1 MEEENETM
9 MSSLDYQQVLK
20 PEIQKYISENEAIDV
35 QSLILQAE
43 KIHGTPTTPIA
54 HQITGRRKAKYKL
67 PTWYRT
73 PQIIY
78 PPSLNL
84 EQSSSEATAEYKKQ
98 YLLRHISKRV
108 KAIDLTGGFGI
119 DTYFFSKIFD
129 HVDCVERNE
138 ELLAIAQHN
147 HQQLGATNVSYHA
160 CDAEEMISES
170 AHWDFIY
177 IDPSRRDEQAK
188 KLVRLADIQ
197 PNVVELQ
204 TALLEKTDHILI
216 KTSPLLDIQA
226 ALRELKFVKT
236 VIVVSVDN
244 ECKEL
249 LFFISQNIESPATIE
264 TVNIFS
270 PSQHQLFEF
279 KLEEEADASVSFSD
293 PLDFIYEPNASI
305 LKAGAFKS
313 IAQKFPLTKLSKSTH
328 LYTSSHWI
336 GNFPGR
342 SFKVVKLQPDVIDF
356 ATIPHRQIN
365 VTTRNYPLSPEE
377 IKKKYKLKDGGEQ
390 FLIGCSGVNKK
401 FLVLAEVIKPH
412 P

>member
-1 MEEENETM
+1 ML
-9 MSSLDYQQVLK
+9 SDQLKSLLK
-20 PEIQKYISENEAIDV
+20 KEIQDFIYLNEQLDENK
-35 QSLILQAE
+35 LILSQRE
-43 KIHGTPTTPIA
+43 LKSVPTTLIA
-54 HQITGRRKAKYKL
+54 HQIIGRRKSKYKL

-73 PQIIY
+73 PQIVY

-84 EQSSSEATAEYKKQ
+84 EQSSSEATAEYKRQ
-98 YLLRHISKRV
+98 FLLRHVSKRA

-119 DTYFFSKIFD
+119 DTFFFSTIFD
-129 HVDCVERNE
+129 QVDYVERNE
-138 ELLAIAQHN
+138 ELLPIAQHN
-147 HQQLGATNVSYHA
+147 HHQLGATNISYHA

-170 AHWDFIY
+170 THWDFIY
-177 IDPSRRDEQAK
+177 IDPSRRDERAK
-188 KLVRLADIQ
+188 KLVRLADTQ
-197 PNVVELQ
+197 PNVMELQ

-226 ALRELKFVKT
+226 ALRELKCVKT
-236 VIVVSVDN
+236 VTVISVDN

-249 LFFISQNIESPATIE
+249 LFFISRNSDLPPTIE
-264 TVNIFS
+264 AVNIVS
-270 PSQHQLFEF
+270 PSHHQYFEF
-279 KLEEEADASVSFSD
+279 KLEEEAEASVSFSD

-313 IAQKFPLTKLSKSTH
+313 IAPKFSLTKLSKSTH
-328 LYTSSHWI
+328 LYTSTHLI
-336 GNFPGR
+336 ENFPGR
-342 SFKVVKLQPDVIDF
+342 SFKVIKLQPDASDF
-356 ATIPHRQIN
+356 ATIPQRQIN

>member
-1 MEEENETM
+1 MLSNQLQ
-9 MSSLDYQQVLK
+9 SVLK
-20 PEIQKYISENEAIDV
+20 KEIQDFIYSNEQLDENK
-35 QSLILQAE
+35 LILSQRE
-43 KIHGTPTTPIA
+43 LNSVPTTLIA

-73 PQIIY
+73 TQIIY

-98 YLLRHISKRV
+98 YLLRHIPKSKRV

-119 DTYFFSKIFD
+119 DTFFFSKIFD
-129 HVDCVERNE
+129 QVDYVDRNE

-147 HQQLGATNVSYHA
+147 HLQLGATNISYHA
-160 CDAEEMISES
+160 RSAEEMISGS
-170 AHWDFIY
+170 NHWDFIY

-188 KLVRLADIQ
+188 KLVRLADTQ

-226 ALRELKFVKT
+226 ALRELKCVKT

-249 LFFISQNIESPATIE
+249 LFFISKNSESPVTIE
-264 TVNIFS
+264 TVNILS
-270 PSQHQLFEF
+270 ASLHQYFEF
-279 KLEEEADASVSFSD
+279 KLEEEAEASVSFSD
-293 PLDFIYEPNASI
+293 PLNFIYESNASI

-336 GNFPGR
+336 ENFPGR
-342 SFKVVKLQPDVIDF
+342 SFKVVKLQPDASDF

-390 FLIGCSGVNKK
+390 FLIGCGGVNKK
-401 FLVLAEVIKPH
+401 FLVLAELIKPH

>member
-1 MEEENETM
+1 MLSNQLQ
-9 MSSLDYQQVLK
+9 SVLK
-20 PEIQKYISENEAIDV
+20 KEIQDFIYSNEQLDENK
-35 QSLILQAE
+35 LILSQRE
-43 KIHGTPTTPIA
+43 LNSVPTTLIA

-73 PQIIY
+73 PQIVY

-84 EQSSSEATAEYKKQ
+84 EQSSSEATAEYKHQ
-98 YLLRHISKRV
+98 FLIRHVSNRA

-119 DTYFFSKIFD
+119 DTFFFSKIFD
-129 HVDCVERNE
+129 QVDYVDRNE

-147 HQQLGATNVSYHA
+147 HLQLGATNISYHA
-160 CDAEEMISES
+160 RSAEEMISES
-170 AHWDFIY
+170 THWDFIY

-188 KLVRLADIQ
+188 KLVRLADTQ
-197 PNVVELQ
+197 PNVVELL
-204 TALLEKTDHILI
+204 TALLEKTDYILI

-236 VIVVSVDN
+236 VTVLSVDN

-249 LFFISQNIESPATIE
+249 LFFISKNSDSPPTIE
-264 TVNIFS
+264 AVNIVS
-270 PSQHQLFEF
+270 ASLHQYFHF
-279 KLEEEADASVSFSD
+279 KLEEEANAIVSFSD
-293 PLDFIYEPNASI
+293 PLTFIYEPNASI

-313 IAQKFPLTKLSKSTH
+313 IAQKFSLTKLSKSTH
-328 LYTSSHWI
+328 LYTSTNLI
-336 GNFPGR
+336 ENFPGR
-342 SFKVVKLQPDVIDF
+342 SFKVIKLQSNESDF
-356 ATIPHRQIN
+356 ATIPQRQIN

-401 FLVLAEVIKPH
+401 FLMLAELIKPH

>member
-1 MEEENETM
+1 MLHLNYKELLNAD
-9 MSSLDYQQVLK
+9 L
-20 PEIQKYISENEAIDV
+20 QKYISENEAIDV
-35 QSLILQAE
+35 QSLILKAE
-43 KIHGTPTTPIA
+43 KIHGSSTTLIA

-73 PQIIY
+73 PQIVY

-98 YLLRHISKRV
+98 FLIRHVSNRA
-108 KAIDLTGGFGI
+108 KAIDLTAGFGI
-119 DTYFFSKIFD
+119 DTFCFSKIFNR
-129 HVDCVERNE
+129 VDYVDRNE

-147 HQQLGATNVSYHA
+147 HQQLGATNISYHPRS
-160 CDAEEMISES
+160 AEEMISES
-170 AHWDFIY
+170 THWDFIY

-188 KLVRLADIQ
+188 KLVRLTDTQ

-204 TALLEKTDHILI
+204 TTLLEKTDHILI

-236 VIVVSVDN
+236 VTVLSVDN

-249 LFFISQNIESPATIE
+249 LFFISRNSDSPPTIEAVNIES
-264 TVNIFS
+264 S
-270 PSQHQLFEF
+270 SQHQHFEF
-279 KLEEEADASVSFSD
+279 KWEVETEASVPFSD
-293 PLDFIYEPNASI
+293 PLNFIYEPNASI

-313 IAQKFPLTKLSKSTH
+313 IALKFSLTKLSKSTH
-328 LYTSSHWI
+328 LYTSSHLI
-336 GNFPGR
+336 ENFPGR
-342 SFKVVKLQPDVIDF
+342 SFKVIKLQPDASDF
-356 ATIPHRQIN
+356 ATIPQRQIN

-390 FLIGCSGVNKK
+390 FLIGCSGIDKK
-401 FLVLAEVIKPH
+401 YLVLAELIKQRP
-412 P
+412 

>member
-1 MEEENETM
+1 MLSNQLQ
-9 MSSLDYQQVLK
+9 SVLK
-20 PEIQKYISENEAIDV
+20 KEIQDFIYSNEQLDENK
-35 QSLILQAE
+35 LILSQRE
-43 KIHGTPTTPIA
+43 LKSVPTTLIA

-67 PTWYRT
+67 PTWYAT
-73 PQIIY
+73 PQIVY

-98 YLLRHISKRV
+98 FLLRHISKRV

-119 DTYFFSKIFD
+119 DNFFFSKIFD
-129 HVDCVERNE
+129 HVDYVERNK

-147 HQQLGATNVSYHA
+147 HQQLGATNISYHA
-160 CDAEEMISES
+160 SDAEEMISRS
-170 AHWDFIY
+170 NHWDFIY
-177 IDPSRRDEQAK
+177 IDPSRRNEQAK
-188 KLVRLADIQ
+188 KLVRLADTQ

-204 TALLEKTDHILI
+204 TTLLEKTDHILI

-236 VIVVSVDN
+236 VTVISVDN

-249 LFFISQNIESPATIE
+249 LFFISKNSESPVTIE
-264 TVNIFS
+264 TVNILS
-270 PSQHQLFEF
+270 PSQHQHFKFE
-279 KLEEEADASVSFSD
+279 LEEEAEASVSFSD
-293 PLDFIYEPNASI
+293 PINFIYEPNASI

-313 IAQKFPLTKLSKSTH
+313 IALKFSLTKLSKSTH
-328 LYTSSHWI
+328 LYTSSHLI
-336 GNFPGR
+336 ENFPGR
-342 SFKVVKLQPDVIDF
+342 SFKVIKLQPDESDF
-356 ATIPHRQIN
+356 AAIPHRQIN

-377 IKKKYKLKDGGEQ
+377 IKKKYKLKDGGDQ